1 MSVGES
7 AVAPAQSGH
16 SPVLLYVDGSQ
27 RRRIPLRKFPFTI
40 GRRIDKD
47 LVLRETRCSRDHAEI
62 VCEDGAYFVV
72 DGSSKLGTYVN
83 GSKVT
88 RQQLNPNDILE
99 FAIRG
104 GAYLV
109 FDAPESED
117 AAVPVVRKISGWA
130 LPTGSSEVA
139 TINILLEAARRLN
152 SSGVLE
158 EVFQTL
164 LDSSLRL
171 TNAERG
177 FVFLRE
183 GAEFRMVAGRNAR
196 GDVLSDD
203 ATISRSSLM
212 EAVNSG
218 CEFVVTEADH
228 MAKLLGRMS
237 VENFGLSSVICIPLR
252 RFSLD
257 ADKTDPRPVSGM
269 LYLDSQSLAGR
280 LSSVSHD
287 VLRTIATEAGTLVEN
302 ATLMKA
308 QQVARRA
315 EQELEIAAEI
325 QRRLI
330 TPRIPDVPYAEVRGR
345 SMPCHQTGG
354 DFFEVVRSGDSVTVV
369 VADVSGKGISAA
381 LLASVLQGMVFSQLA
396 KCEPLDEVA
405 RTTHAF
411 LREREFGEKYA
422 TMLIARIHLDGCLE
436 IMNCG
441 HLPPVLVRDGKARNI
456 EGGCPPVGLV
466 PIADFEVVREQLE
479 SGDRVFLVTDGI
491 TETENL
497 AGDYYGY
504 ERLNQAAVSGLDA
517 VFASVDSFRGNA
529 PQLDDC
535 TAVEIRKK

>member
-1 MSVGES
+1 
-7 AVAPAQSGH
+7 
-16 SPVLLYVDGSQ
+16 
-27 RRRIPLRKFPFTI
+27 
-40 GRRIDKD
+40 
-47 LVLRETRCSRDHAEI
+47 
-62 VCEDGAYFVV
+62 
-72 DGSSKLGTYVN
+72 
-83 GSKVT
+83 
-88 RQQLNPNDILE
+88 
-99 FAIRG
+99 
-104 GAYLV
+104 
-109 FDAPESED
+109 
-117 AAVPVVRKISGWA
+117 
-130 LPTGSSEVA
+130 
-139 TINILLEAARRLN
+139 
-152 SSGVLE
+152 
-158 EVFQTL
+158 
-164 LDSSLRL
+164 
-171 TNAERG
+171 
-177 FVFLRE
+177 
-183 GAEFRMVAGRNAR
+183 
-196 GDVLSDD
+196 
-203 ATISRSSLM
+203 
-212 EAVNSG
+212 
-218 CEFVVTEADH
+218 
-228 MAKLLGRMS
+228 
-237 VENFGLSSVICIPLR
+237 
-252 RFSLD
+252 
-257 ADKTDPRPVSGM
+257 
-269 LYLDSQSLAGR
+269 
-280 LSSVSHD
+280 
-287 VLRTIATEAGTLVEN
+287 
-302 ATLMKA
+302 
-308 QQVARRA
+308 
-315 EQELEIAAEI
+315 
-325 QRRLI
+325 
-330 TPRIPDVPYAEVRGR
+330 VRGR

-479 SGDRVFLVTDGI
+479 SGDRVFLLTDGI